1 MSIQDTAKCFRR
13 LVISRKRRV
22 RVTRGRGGP
31 GKKTRYVG
39 NFMGASNIVCIESS
53 NANHRRH
60 YPPASPP
67 KPPLTHACSTDF
79 GLVSS
84 RKFEVNTIIIKLY
97 FVDVGHR
104 ICSDFQ
110 ARFSIPINGSK
121 TIYKQSSQG
130 IIIN

>member
-1 MSIQDTAKCFRR
+1 MFPEVGDIEEKTWTRD
-13 LVISRKRRV
+13 SRTCRSRE
-22 RVTRGRGGP
+22 
-31 GKKTRYVG
+31 KTRHVG

-60 YPPASPP
+60 CPPASPP

-110 ARFSIPINGSK
+110 ASFSIPINGSK
-121 TIYKQSSQG
+121 TI
-130 IIIN
+130 